1 MYLEKSFKI
10 FFVNLRG
17 KMHYLKDLNKVKLQ
31 MKNVSSIR
39 YGIKTI
45 KIKKILLLVPR
56 MFLVWDFVVG
66 IFARKAMLNIGWV
79 LSTLIVTIYTI
90 KKII

>member
-1 MYLEKSFKI
+1 
-10 FFVNLRG
+10 
-17 KMHYLKDLNKVKLQ
+17 